1 MGKLDFLIFILA
13 AESPVVQK
21 PPQIPPKVQ
30 NPSPQKIYPDEKPL
44 LPKPKTVR
52 FKKSSNFSKNFQ
64 NLILDSRNFVFIN
77 NLFQNLFLD
86 AAKNNKAA
94 TKTKE

>member
-1 MGKLDFLIFILA
+1 MGKLDFLIFVLA

-52 FKKSSNFSKNFQ
+52 LKKFSKNFQ
-64 NLILDSRNFVFIN
+64 NLIFNSRKFRFYTN